1 MKQIEFC
8 FQTFKMISVLKFES
22 DIPTAVTSSNGFK
35 NPTAMDREK
44 KGKRQTTECFF
55 FRPQALLVCPSV
67 SLLVSLLGVV
77 TAPFGFCAAVM

>member
-35 NPTAMDREK
+35 ILPPWTGKK
-44 KGKRQTTECFF
+44 KGKGKQLCVFF
-55 FRPQALLVCPSV
+55 PPPGFVCPSV
-67 SLLVSLLGVV
+67 SSVSLVSLGVV